1 MRLKF
6 WQSEKASVPPAQAA
20 ATPAAA
26 AAPPPQAAAARTAT
40 PRVKPAPAEPEGV
53 ATGGPA
59 GVLGDLDLR
68 LIWNALVRN
77 KAWIIIP
84 TAIVAAL
91 SFAVVNLITP
101 RFKSEARIVLDGR
114 ENVFLRPT
122 ADRVEERRE
131 LDAEAITSQVQIVLS
146 RDLAREII
154 RKNKLNE
161 RPEFDPVLQGM
172 SPFTAM
178 AALLGI
184 VRDPLKLSPEER
196 VLDAYYE
203 RLTAYAVDK
212 SRVIVVEFQS
222 RDPELAARV
231 ANSIAEGYIAI
242 QQSAK
247 QDQARSASTWLAGE
261 IESLRKK
268 VTDAE
273 AKVEDFRGKASLFVG
288 TNNTT
293 LSNQQMGEVNTQLS
307 NARAQK
313 SDSESKARS
322 IRSMLQSGQP
332 IEASEVLNSEMVRRL
347 GEQRATLR
355 AQLAEQSS
363 TLLDGHPRIKELRA
377 QISDLDRQLRDEASK
392 ISRSLEND
400 AKIAGARLESLGASL
415 DQLKKQATSTNNQ
428 DVQLRALE
436 REARAQRELL
446 ESYLAEFREATTREN
461 LESAPNDARIISRAI
476 VSNIPAYPKKL
487 PVVLIATLATLML
500 TAGSIVTGELLK
512 MTSPRGPATVVATGP
527 APAPAPGRR
536 RRSCS
541 PCGRSAD
548 PSGSRCP
555 PRSPGACRRSCS
567 ACRRSWAYR
576 GRTARARRRRS
587 QDHRDGRLGCRRN
600 LADRTDA
607 RAYAG
612 ARVRRGAGRHVEI
625 VDLAGCDGRCVGAGL
640 ERSRGRHGVVR
651 ANHRQGPDVARA
663 DHRQRFG
670 QGGCRDVAVAAPS
683 HDHRRADARLRS
695 RHPGRRLAR
704 RHS

>member
-1 MRLKF
+1 M
-6 WQSEKASVPPAQAA
+6 
-20 ATPAAA
+20 
-26 AAPPPQAAAARTAT
+26 
-40 PRVKPAPAEPEGV
+40 
-53 ATGGPA
+53 
-59 GVLGDLDLR
+59 LGDLDLR

-91 SFAVVNLITP
+91 SFAAVNLITP

-114 ENVFLRPT
+114 ENVFLRPN

-242 QQSAK
+242 QQGAK
-247 QDQARSASTWLAGE
+247 QDQARSASNWLAGE

-268 VTDAE
+268 VTEAE

-313 SDSESKARS
+313 SDSESKARL

-428 DVQLRALE
+428 DVQLRALD

-446 ESYLAEFREATTREN
+446 ESYLAKFREATTREN
-461 LESAPNDARIISRAI
+461 LESGPNDARIISRAI
-476 VSNIPAYPKKL
+476 VSNIPAYPEEAAGRPDRDAGDLDADGGLHRHRRASQDDLAARTGNCRRNRPCAGFSSSACGAL
-487 PVVLIATLATLML
+487 P
-500 TAGSIVTGELLK
+500 SLLQ
-512 MTSPRGPATVVATGP
+512 
-527 APAPAPGRR
+527 
-536 RRSCS
+536 
-541 PCGRSAD
+541 
-548 PSGSRCP
+548 P
-555 PRSPGACRRSCS
+555 PRSLRRS
-567 ACRRSWAYR
+567 
-576 GRTARARRRRS
+576 
-587 QDHRDGRLGCRRN
+587 
-600 LADRTDA
+600 
-607 RAYAG
+607 
-612 ARVRRGAGRHVEI
+612 
-625 VDLAGCDGRCVGAGL
+625 
-640 ERSRGRHGVVR
+640 
-651 ANHRQGPDVARA
+651 
-663 DHRQRFG
+663 
-670 QGGCRDVAVAAPS
+670 
-683 HDHRRADARLRS
+683 
-695 RHPGRRLAR
+695 RRLAMSATIPR
-704 RHS
+704 RLPVILGASRPNCARSATPLARSA